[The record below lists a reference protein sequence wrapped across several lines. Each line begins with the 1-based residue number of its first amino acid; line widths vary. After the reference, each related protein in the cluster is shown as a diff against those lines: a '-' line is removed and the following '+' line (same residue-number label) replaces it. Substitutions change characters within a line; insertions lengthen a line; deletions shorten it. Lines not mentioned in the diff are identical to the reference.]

1 MTKKVLSAL
10 SVFFIFIIFT
20 GCGNSGR
27 KAAVTDFSAD
37 FTAVYKDLNLGGKI
51 TADRRGLL
59 SIELNN
65 PATLDGVMISYK
77 NGETELKKDGLICT
91 ADEAFIP
98 KSGFPALMKTAL
110 NALNKEVYSSKTPP
124 NSGKYELEADG
135 TQIFITTDEN
145 GFISKISVGGELEIE
160 FSGVVT
166 AGNG

>member
-1 MTKKVLSAL
+1 
-10 SVFFIFIIFT
+10 
-20 GCGNSGR
+20 
-27 KAAVTDFSAD
+27 
-37 FTAVYKDLNLGGKI
+37 
-51 TADRRGLL
+51 
-59 SIELNN
+59 
-65 PATLDGVMISYK
+65 
-77 NGETELKKDGLICT
+77 
-91 ADEAFIP
+91 
-98 KSGFPALMKTAL
+98 MKTAL